1 VASTRARR
9 SVDRDVDERPEPR
22 SRPADAPT
30 RHDVLLRLQ
39 QAAGNQAVQRLL
51 APRARVVQRL
61 GDPEFT
67 HLGSGV
73 VVETI
78 STQAALDEAVES
90 VIEEDLDGH
99 RALFTKNGIATSV
112 GEWRDLVLGLLRD
125 HYTLDGL
132 GAPDVLKSIRTIKD
146 KYRDESLKH
155 FAQVWVYWNLQDDV
169 PPWSAD
175 ELKRRMVAAGAYLE
189 GADDE
194 VIEALYD
201 TGGAFAQT
209 KVQFD
214 AAKNI
219 ELLDEDNVVV
229 LIDHHQ
235 QKHQMDKI
243 PEFPAYSGEP
253 GSKFAA
259 GKGLQWHRDNTA
271 QVVKTTVEQAVAGKL
286 ATPTKDYT
294 PPKVPKDGIVYDL
307 IIRYDEPTGK
317 FVGSYHCNPL
327 VNE

>member
-1 VASTRARR
+1 
-9 SVDRDVDERPEPR
+9 VDRDVDERPEPR
-22 SRPADAPT
+22 SRPGDAPT
-30 RHDVLLRLQ
+30 RHDVLLQLQ
-39 QAAGNQAVQRLL
+39 RGAGNQAVQRLL
-51 APRARVVQRL
+51 APRGRMLQRL
-61 GDPEFT
+61 GELGFT
-67 HLGSGV
+67 YEGKGV
-73 VVETI
+73 VEETL
-78 STQAALDEAVES
+78 STQAELDEAVEA

-99 RALFTKNGIATSV
+99 QALFTKNGVATSAA
-112 GEWRDLVLGLLRD
+112 EWANLVLGLLRD

-132 GAPDVLKSIRTIKD
+132 GAPEALRSIRAIKD

-155 FAQVWVYWNLQDDV
+155 FAEVWVYGVPHDQG

-175 ELKRRMVAAGAYLE
+175 ELKKRMVAAGAYLE
-189 GADDE
+189 DADDA

-201 TGGAFAQT
+201 TEGAFAQT

-214 AAKNI
+214 EAKNI

-243 PEFPAYSGEP
+243 AEFPAYSGEP

-271 QVVKTTVEQAVAGKL
+271 KVVKSTVQQAVAGKL

-294 PPKVPKDGIVYDL
+294 PSKVPKDGIVYDL

-317 FVGSYHCNPL
+317 YVGSYHCNPL
-327 VNE
+327 ANE